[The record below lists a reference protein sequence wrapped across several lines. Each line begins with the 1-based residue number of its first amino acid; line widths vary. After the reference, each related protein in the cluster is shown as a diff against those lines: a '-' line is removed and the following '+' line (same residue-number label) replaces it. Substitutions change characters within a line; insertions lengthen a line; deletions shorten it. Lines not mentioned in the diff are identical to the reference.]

1 MITQVLN
8 IDQRS
13 LCVDLINFV
22 LFVGPDQSQ
31 RIVWFRVSLNDSH
44 LEGIYEVEGSADA
57 TIVDET
63 IAGEGNTLVR
73 FAFVDVYQF
82 YFAVL
87 GCDNDQFGKDLRHRY
102 RTDGGIV
109 LYFTL
114 KCYILR
120 LQSVVP

>member
-1 MITQVLN
+1 MCSPDKFCALCTAKPEPR
-8 IDQRS
+8 DS
-13 LCVDLINFV
+13 LY
-22 LFVGPDQSQ
+22 
-31 RIVWFRVSLNDSH
+31 RIRVTWFGVSLNDSH

-73 FAFVDVYQF
+73 FAFVDIYQF

-87 GCDNDQFGKDLRHRY
+87 GCDNDQFGKDLRHCY
-102 RTDGGIV
+102 RTDGGVV